1 MYNTNNDKKVPVDS
15 LWNSWL
21 LEAAAELGMSEYLS
35 IEPGTYA
42 KKISYIKSYNLSR
55 FNELNVETNG
65 LENTAFLSILED
77 AYKALNLNTEKE
89 QKEFLNYL
97 YSIEVTK
104 NDTNDFWENYSKA
117 TNKNY
122 TDAIKYLTRNF
133 YNNLAES
140 IKEKKVTDLDTA
152 FYLIRNWELDV
163 YGHLEYT
170 KTTTLTHAEDFIKWH
185 GEIQNSLFTAIAE
198 SNGLSTTDIT
208 TLYTEYNL
216 QVNIG
221 EQVYDNCNLSNY
233 SNYIQ
238 NYILSAKKKYTS
250 SNFSR
255 NSDVLAYINE
265 KKQDTMNK
273 ESAK

>member
-1 MYNTNNDKKVPVDS
+1 MYDV
-15 LWNSWL
+15 
-21 LEAAAELGMSEYLS
+21 
-35 IEPGTYA
+35 
-42 KKISYIKSYNLSR
+42 LSR
-55 FNELNVETNG
+55 
-65 LENTAFLSILED
+65 
-77 AYKALNLNTEKE
+77 
-89 QKEFLNYL
+89 
-97 YSIEVTK
+97 
-104 NDTNDFWENYSKA
+104 
-117 TNKNY
+117 
-122 TDAIKYLTRNF
+122 
-133 YNNLAES
+133 
-140 IKEKKVTDLDTA
+140 
-152 FYLIRNWELDV
+152 
-163 YGHLEYT
+163 
-170 KTTTLTHAEDFIKWH
+170 HAEDFIKWH